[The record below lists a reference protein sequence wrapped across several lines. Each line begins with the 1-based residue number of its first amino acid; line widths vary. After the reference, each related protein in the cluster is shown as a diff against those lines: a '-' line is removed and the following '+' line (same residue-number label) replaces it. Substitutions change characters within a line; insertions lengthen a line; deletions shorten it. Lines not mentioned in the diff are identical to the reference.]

1 MVASRSSSE
10 AQCSSEA
17 QRFSEAQRWTLSAAL
32 RRLALLLAALV
43 AASVVTGCV
52 TVRPEDKE
60 HLAEPAM
67 TFGDEAGT
75 GAQEQ
80 HVFSNR
86 EGSFGG
92 GGVSGGGC
100 GCN

>member
-1 MVASRSSSE
+1 VQASPSSSD
-10 AQCSSEA
+10 SGWKTGPP
-17 QRFSEAQRWTLSAAL
+17 RWAGVGLIMT
-32 RRLALLLAALV
+32 LLLLGG
-43 AASVVTGCV
+43 TGCV

-60 HLAEPAM
+60 ILADPSM
-67 TFGDEAGT
+67 SFDD
-75 GAQEQ
+75 GADVHGHEE